1 MSASKYKGCKAKQL
15 LRMFC
20 KAYPKF
26 SFKVKNVHCKSIS
39 SSPYRKDAVVDW
51 KEVKDEDRVA
61 KYKILLYINGSRSIH
76 ASRESSHFIYS
87 SLCSTSLDDVYEDV
101 LKHLLDE
108 GYRRVLK
115 MRVKFNLEKDAVAY
129 VEEAFKVLESESI
142 MEILLAVRGDS

>member
-61 KYKILLYINGSRSIH
+61 KYKILLYINGSRSRY
-76 ASRESSHFIYS
+76 ASRESPHFIYS

-142 MEILLAVRGDS
+142 MEILLAVRGDI